1 MEFPADPGL
10 PDDFTPLARAGD
22 LAASSRARRRRA
34 RRGWI
39 PPADAAQAPLL
50 DDLAQS
56 TFPSLGF
63 FLLALACGLLMGAGY
78 LLDSHALL
86 LLALLAAPLL
96 APWMGMTLAAVT
108 GGWRF
113 FFQTIASLLIA
124 FLLAFLSSSLVGLLA
139 RILEFS
145 RFNRAVDH
153 SKLWWTDLFIIV
165 LGAVLLVLAHMRGT
179 RKPILPS
186 LMLAYG
192 FFLPIGAA
200 GFAWGA
206 GLPGNWQDGLLVFL
220 TYFSL
225 ATLIGCI
232 VLRTR
237 RIKAAR
243 KSGNILLT
251 LVVILCL
258 AALVVFTGLA
268 GWISD
273 RASPVVTPFAP
284 TPLSLVSPTPGL
296 PPPPTFDGPTSTATK
311 SPTAQPSASATITPE
326 PTYAVIAAS
335 TGGGALVRSEPG
347 AGIGS
352 VLTTLINGSIV
363 EVLSETRAVGTIQW
377 VLIRTSDGI
386 EGWVVQDA
394 LAILTPESPGASSLT
409 PAP

>member
-206 GLPGNWQDGLLVFL
+206 GLPGNWQDGSPSVS
-220 TYFSL
+220 TEWSRSMH
-225 ATLIGCI
+225 TTP
-232 VLRTR
+232 RTM
-237 RIKAAR
+237 
-243 KSGNILLT
+243 S
-251 LVVILCL
+251 
-258 AALVVFTGLA
+258 
-268 GWISD
+268 
-273 RASPVVTPFAP
+273 AP
-284 TPLSLVSPTPGL
+284 SF
-296 PPPPTFDGPTSTATK
+296 PP
-311 SPTAQPSASATITPE
+311 
-326 PTYAVIAAS
+326 
-335 TGGGALVRSEPG
+335 
-347 AGIGS
+347 GS
-352 VLTTLINGSIV
+352 VACS
-363 EVLSETRAVGTIQW
+363 
-377 VLIRTSDGI
+377 
-386 EGWVVQDA
+386 
-394 LAILTPESPGASSLT
+394 
-409 PAP
+409 